1 MAGWASGWI
10 LQWMLPIYMY
20 DENRSKAGVGGRWR
34 WVEWNLKTQHHSNI
48 ESTRSMSGVETDRES
63 VHGTTENRYN
73 DPGSKAVARRGIRIY
88 LGLCSLPT
96 CEAATGLTSPH
107 SRPTLSTMSP
117 DHVSELIL

>member
-63 VHGTTENRYN
+63 VHGTTENL
-73 DPGSKAVARRGIRIY
+73 D
-88 LGLCSLPT
+88 LCSLPT